1 MRAGEKGEGHGH
13 MVMWLEDQ
21 QAHRAPANLLFGG

>member
-13 MVMWLEDQ
+13 MVTWLEDQ
-21 QAHRAPANLLFGG
+21 QAHRAPANLFGG